1 MGVFVVQ
8 SNVNVS
14 KDRIK
19 EHFIKRFSGR
29 LEGLGSN
36 KNVLKKGGGGRG
48 PLGPSPKSAHGFE
61 KAVNDSINLSLPA
74 SV

>member
-29 LEGLGSN
+29 LEGVGVGQ
-36 KNVLKKGGGGRG
+36 KRFEKGGAATPSAP
-48 PLGPSPKSAHGFE
+48 PLNPLMFILMYPRE
-61 KAVNDSINLSLPA
+61 LV
-74 SV
+74 